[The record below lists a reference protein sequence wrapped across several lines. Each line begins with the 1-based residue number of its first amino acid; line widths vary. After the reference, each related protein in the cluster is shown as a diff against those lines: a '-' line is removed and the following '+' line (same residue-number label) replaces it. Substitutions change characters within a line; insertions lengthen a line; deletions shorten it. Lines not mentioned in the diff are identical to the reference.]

1 MSKKTE
7 TIEKLVEA
15 VAEPV
20 AQEMGF
26 VLVGVEYAPKNEE
39 DNELVIYIDKPEG
52 GIDLDECENFSRAV
66 DPLIDEKDPIEEAY
80 VLCVSSPGL
89 ERTIKTD
96 REFTWAMGKT
106 VDVKLYKK
114 DDAGNKLYTG
124 MLKDKSEQ
132 MLTIIAGE
140 EEKTFEFKQVALVK
154 LHLDF

>member
-1 MSKKTE
+1 MRLKTKRI
-7 TIEKLVEA
+7 TNLL
-15 VAEPV
+15 
-20 AQEMGF
+20 F
-26 VLVGVEYAPKNEE
+26 H
-39 DNELVIYIDKPEG
+39 IDKPEG
-52 GIDLDECENFSRAV
+52 GIDIDDCENFSRAV

-96 REFTWAMGKT
+96 REFAWAMGKT

-132 MLTIIAGE
+132 TLTIIAGE

>member
-52 GIDLDECENFSRAV
+52 GIDLDDCENFSRAV

-132 MLTIIAGE
+132 TLTIIAGE